1 MFKPSEKLN
10 ELYLE
15 ILSKQSSSGQI
26 ISNQMIIESNESLD
40 DKSISSSTNSNISI
54 PQNLFYD

>member
-15 ILSKQSSSGQI
+15 ILSIQSSSGQI
-26 ISNQMIIESNESLD
+26 ISNQMIIESSESLD

>member
-26 ISNQMIIESNESLD
+26 ISNQMIIESSESLD

>member
-15 ILSKQSSSGQI
+15 ILSKQSSSVQI
-26 ISNQMIIESNESLD
+26 ISNQMIIESSESLD